1 MIRRILG
8 LGLMLVAAGCGEMM
22 MTPDAGATG
31 GGRAGGSAGG
41 MGGGAA
47 GGSSGGMAGGTAGGM
62 AGGMAGGTAG
72 GMAGGMAGG
81 TAMDAGIAFTLQILH
96 ASDQESGLPA
106 VTDAP
111 RFSAVMARLEAE
123 FPDATLKLANGD
135 LWLPGVFLNAGGDPA
150 LALLPSIQVPGP
162 GRADVAIFNEL
173 GLHAASL
180 GNHEFDNGTAALA
193 SVIRPDPVSLNPDG
207 GPLLRWPGARF
218 PYLSANLDIRTDSNL
233 APTFLDGGNGSA
245 VTSTGVAANL
255 HGRITPAIV
264 LTVQG
269 QRIGLVGATT
279 PTITTISQPG
289 GVTVRPANP
298 TDWVALVAELQPHI
312 DAMTAAGIDKVILMA
327 HMQQFSIEVDELPQR
342 LRGVDVIL
350 AGGSH
355 ATWGDADD
363 VMRGGDSKVLD
374 YPQWK
379 TSQDG
384 KPVAVLNVGANWRY
398 VGRFLARF
406 NGAGELVRTPADVA
420 ISGVFATDEAGVNR
434 LDAGALVNPRVRA
447 ICDAVG
453 AVVLAKDGTRYGET
467 AVFLNGRREAVRTRE
482 TNFGNLTADAN
493 LRAGKAVDPMTVI
506 SLKNGGGIR
515 DSVGTVGT
523 GAVPTFLPPSA
534 NPAVGKREGE
544 VSHLDIENALRFN
557 NGLSL
562 VTVSA
567 PQLQFVMEH
576 AFSGVR
582 PGATPG
588 SFPQVGGLYVEFDP
602 SFPALVLPND
612 GGLTP
617 NTVGQRVR
625 RLEVV
630 DGTTRTAIVSDGG
643 FVGAPTATFRMV
655 TLDFLAGGG
664 DGYPFA
670 RFRAADAGAFNRV
683 DLVMVPDGGMRG
695 ITTPGSEQRAL
706 ADYFLAV
713 HPLDGGMPF
722 NAADTVAPTRIIR
735 LGDAG
740 L

>member
-1 MIRRILG
+1 
-8 LGLMLVAAGCGEMM
+8 AGGM
-22 MTPDAGATG
+22 
-31 GGRAGGSAGG
+31 AGGSAGG
-41 MGGGAA
+41 SAA
-47 GGSSGGMAGGTAGGM
+47 
-62 AGGMAGGTAG
+62 
-72 GMAGGMAGG
+72 
-81 TAMDAGIAFTLQILH
+81 DAGIAFTLQILH

-106 VTDAP
+106 VADAP
-111 RFSAVMARLEAE
+111 RFSAVLARLEAE

-135 LWLPGVFLNAGGDPA
+135 LWLPGVFLNAGADPM
-150 LALLPSIQVPGP
+150 LAANPSILVPGP

-180 GNHEFDNGTAALA
+180 GNHEFDNGTTALA
-193 SVIRPDPVSLNPDG
+193 SIIRPDPLTTTADG
-207 GPLLRWPGARF
+207 GPPARWPGAKF
-218 PYLSANLDIRTDSNL
+218 PYLSANLDVRTDSNL
-233 APTFLDGGNGSA
+233 APTFLDGGASSA
-245 VTSTGVAANL
+245 ATATGVGSNL
-255 HGRITPAIV
+255 HARITPAIV

-289 GVTVRPANP
+289 GVTVRPSNP
-298 TDWVALVAELQPHI
+298 TDWVALAAELQPHI
-312 DAMTAAGIDKVILMA
+312 DAMTAAGIDKIILMA
-327 HMQQFSIEVDELPQR
+327 HMQQYTIEVDELPQR

-355 ATWGDADD
+355 STWADADD
-363 VMRGGDSKVLD
+363 VLRAGDSRVID

-384 KPVAVLNVGANWRY
+384 KPIAVLNVGANWRY

-447 ICDAVG
+447 ICDAIG
-453 AVVLAKDGTRYGET
+453 AVVQAKDGTRYGET
-467 AVFLNGRREAVRTRE
+467 SVFLNGRREAVRTRE

-493 LRAGKAVDPMTVI
+493 LRAGKAVDPTTVI

-515 DSVGTVGT
+515 DSIGTVGT
-523 GAVPTFLPPSA
+523 GAVPSFLPPAA
-534 NPAVGKREGE
+534 NPQVGKREGD
-544 VSHLDIENALRFN
+544 VSWLDIENSLRFN

-567 PQLQFVMEH
+567 PQLQLVMEH

-588 SFPQVGGLYVEFDP
+588 SFPQVAGLYVEYD
-602 SFPALVLPND
+602 SAFPAQVLPND

-630 DGTTRTAIVSDGG
+630 DGTTRTAIITDGG
-643 FVGAPTATFRMV
+643 FVGSPTATFRMV

-670 RFRAADAGAFNRV
+670 RFRTADAGAFNRV
-683 DLVMVPDGGMRG
+683 DLLMIPDGGMRG

-706 ADYFLAV
+706 ADYFQAV
-713 HPLDGGMPF
+713 HPLDGGMPYS
-722 NAADTVAPTRIIR
+722 ASDTVAPARIVR

-740 L
+740 M

>member
-1 MIRRILG
+1 
-8 LGLMLVAAGCGEMM
+8 
-22 MTPDAGATG
+22 
-31 GGRAGGSAGG
+31 
-41 MGGGAA
+41 
-47 GGSSGGMAGGTAGGM
+47 MAGGAAGGM
-62 AGGMAGGTAG
+62 AGGAAT
-72 GMAGGMAGG
+72 
-81 TAMDAGIAFTLQILH
+81 DAGIAFTLQLLH

-106 VTDAP
+106 VADAP

-135 LWLPGVFLNAGGDPA
+135 LWIPGVFLNAGGDSA
-150 LALLPSIQVPGP
+150 LGLNPSVLVPGP
-162 GRADVAIFNEL
+162 GRADVALFNEL

-180 GNHEFDNGTAALA
+180 GNHEFDNGAAALA
-193 SVIRPDPVSLNPDG
+193 SVIRPDPVNTTADG
-207 GPLLRWPGARF
+207 GPPLRWVGAKF
-218 PYLSANLDIRTDSNL
+218 PYLSANLDVRTDPNL
-233 APTFLDGGNGSA
+233 APTFLDGGSQSA
-245 VTSTGVAANL
+245 VTSTGVASNL

-289 GVTVRPANP
+289 GVTVRPSNP

-355 ATWGDADD
+355 STWGDADD
-363 VMRGGDSKVLD
+363 VMRAGDAKVLD

-406 NGAGELVRTPADVA
+406 NGAGELVRTPADIA
-420 ISGVFATDEAGVNR
+420 ISGVFATDDQGVAR

-447 ICDAVG
+447 ICDAIG
-453 AVVLAKDGTRYGET
+453 AVVLAKDGTRFGET
-467 AVFLNGRREAVRTRE
+467 SVFLNGRREAVRTRE

-493 LRAGKAVDPMTVI
+493 LRAGKAVDATTVL

-515 DSVGTVGT
+515 DSIGTVGT
-523 GAVPTFLPPSA
+523 GAVPTFLPPAA
-534 NPAVGKREGE
+534 NPQVGKREGE
-544 VSHLDIENALRFN
+544 VSFLDIENALRFN

-562 VTVSA
+562 VTVTA
-567 PQLQFVMEH
+567 PQLQLVMEH

-588 SFPQVGGLYVEFDP
+588 SFPQVAGLYVEFDP
-602 SFPALVLPND
+602 SLPAQVLPND

-630 DGTTRTAIVSDGG
+630 DGTTRTALITDGG

-683 DLVMVPDGGMRG
+683 DLLMVPDGGMKVF
-695 ITTPGSEQRAL
+695 TTPGSEQKAL
-706 ADYFLAV
+706 ADYFEAV

-722 NAADTVAPTRIIR
+722 TASDTAPPSRIVR